1 MEEEVIAWRVDEI
14 RRWVDR
20 REERVM
26 KGVKKKKNKGESVGQ
41 SEEEKQ
47 ARRDEKGG
55 EKEEEVGFR
64 SQSHF
69 RHRNLTH

>member
-26 KGVKKKKNKGESVGQ
+26 KGVKKKKTR
-41 SEEEKQ
+41 EKVWDKVKKKSKQ
-47 ARRDEKGG
+47 DVMKKEVRKRRRWASGVRVTFVTEI
-55 EKEEEVGFR
+55 
-64 SQSHF
+64 
-69 RHRNLTH
+69 

>member
-1 MEEEVIAWRVDEI
+1 MDEI

-26 KGVKKKKNKGESVGQ
+26 KGAKKKKKRDKVWDKVRKKS
-41 SEEEKQ
+41 KQ
-47 ARRDEKGG
+47 DVTKKGG
-55 EKEEEVGFR
+55 EKEEVGFR

-69 RHRNLTH
+69 RHRNLSH